1 VTRSQQ
7 ELIATKRAIS
17 FGKLTEFQCLRERL
31 AELVVYGV
39 IHQADA
45 VDGLLSINCLRVSI
59 RPRCDTRFQGN
70 ILSTRCDSKWSRQR
84 NTRAH
89 RHGFWCWHMPA
100 LLTVP
105 HSMKEKRYTNDEH

>member
-17 FGKLTEFQCLRERL
+17 FGKLTGFQCLRERL

-39 IHQADA
+39 
-45 VDGLLSINCLRVSI
+45 
-59 RPRCDTRFQGN
+59 TRFQGN